1 MKKVFLLTICTSLLE
16 IGYSQSQKV
25 ADQFKKLEWLSGTW
39 VRTNAPP
46 NRNSNERWVKMSG
59 SEWQGFGLT
68 MKGQD
73 TAYLERLKLI
83 IKEDAIYY
91 VADVPENKQPV
102 YFKLTEISENR
113 FVVEN
118 PEHDFPKKITYQKDG
133 DKLKATISDNTKS
146 VDYFFQRK

>member
-1 MKKVFLLTICTSLLE
+1 MKKIFLLTICVSLLE
-16 IGYSQSQKV
+16 IGYSQPEKV
-25 ADQFKKLEWLSGTW
+25 ADDFRKLGWLSGTW
-39 VRTNAPP
+39 VRTNAQT
-46 NRNSNERWVKMSG
+46 NEIGNERWVKMSG

-73 TAYLERLKLI
+73 TVSLERLKLI
-83 IKEDAIYY
+83 IKDDAIYY

-102 YFKLTEISENR
+102 YFKLTEVSDNR

-118 PEHDFPKKITYQKDG
+118 PEHEFPKKISYQKDG
-133 DKLKATISDNTKS
+133 DKLRATLFDDTKS